1 MFSFLPGDEE
11 LTEEAVDEI
20 IRKTAER
27 IQQYGMET
35 VAILTLE
42 SVKPLVYVG
51 GEMSRLM
58 VSPFLPALGPTVN
71 ELGENLINVFE
82 ERKNVEKLITIL
94 EEMARGEYG
103 KEEDEQEAGASEEG
117 KEKPEADEASDEQA
131 EPKKRKSWRDWL
143 PF

>member
-1 MFSFLPGDEE
+1 MFPSIPGDEE
-11 LTEEAVDEI
+11 LTEEEVDEI

-35 VAILTLE
+35 FAILILE
-42 SVKPLVYVG
+42 TVKPLVYVG

-58 VSPFLPALGPTVN
+58 ISPFLPALGSTAN

-103 KEEDEQEAGASEEG
+103 KKEEEREAGELQER
-117 KEKPEADEASDEQA
+117 EKPDADTASDEQV

>member
-1 MFSFLPGDEE
+1 MFSSLPEDLSDEE
-11 LTEEAVDEI
+11 VDEI
-20 IRKTAER
+20 IRKTAEK
-27 IQQYGMET
+27 IHQYGMET

-42 SVKPLVYVG
+42 SVKPLVYIG

-58 VSPFLPALGPTVN
+58 ISPFLPALGPAAN

-82 ERKNVEKLITIL
+82 ERENVEKLIVIL

-103 KEEDEQEAGASEEG
+103 KEEENQEAGAPEEEEEKTDSDQVPDERSEPE
-117 KEKPEADEASDEQA
+117 KEKT
-131 EPKKRKSWRDWL
+131 WRDWL

>member
-1 MFSFLPGDEE
+1 MFPSLPGDEE
-11 LTEEAVDEI
+11 LTEEEVDEI
-20 IRKTAER
+20 IRKAAEKIR
-27 IQQYGMET
+27 LYGMET

-42 SVKPLVYVG
+42 SVKPLVYIG

-58 VSPFLPALGPTVN
+58 ISPFLPALGHNAN

-103 KEEDEQEAGASEEG
+103 KEEDEQEAEAPEEG
-117 KEKPEADEASDEQA
+117 KEKPEADEASEEQA
-131 EPKKRKSWRDWL
+131 EQKKKKSWRDWL

>member
-1 MFSFLPGDEE
+1 MCAFPFDETE
-11 LTEEAVDEI
+11 LTEEEVDEI
-20 IRKTAER
+20 IRKIAER

-42 SVKPLVYVG
+42 SVKPIVYIG

-58 VSPFLPALGPTVN
+58 ISPFLPALGPNAN

-94 EEMARGEYG
+94 EEMESGEYG
-103 KEEDEQEAGASEEG
+103 KEEDEQEAGAPEEG
-117 KEKPEADEASDEQA
+117 QEKPEADEASDEQA
-131 EPKKRKSWRDWL
+131 EQKKRKSWRDWL

>member
-1 MFSFLPGDEE
+1 MCGLFFDETE
-11 LTEEAVDEI
+11 ITEEEVDEI
-20 IRKTAER
+20 IRKTAEK
-27 IQQYGMET
+27 IHQYGMET

-42 SVKPLVYVG
+42 SVKPLVYIG

-58 VSPFLPALGPTVN
+58 ISPFLPALGPAAN

-82 ERKNVEKLITIL
+82 ERENVEKLIVIL

-103 KEEDEQEAGASEEG
+103 KEEENQEAGAIEE
-117 KEKPEADEASDEQA
+117 EKQEADEASDEQS
-131 EPKKRKSWRDWL
+131 EPEEKKTWRDWL

>member
-1 MFSFLPGDEE
+1 MFPSLPGDEE
-11 LTEEAVDEI
+11 LTEEEADEI

-42 SVKPLVYVG
+42 SVKPLVYIG

-58 VSPFLPALGPTVN
+58 ISPFLPALGPNAN

-82 ERKNVEKLITIL
+82 ERKNIEKLIIIL
-94 EEMARGEYG
+94 EEMASGEYG
-103 KEEDEQEAGASEEG
+103 KGEDEQEAGAPEEG
-117 KEKPEADEASDEQA
+117 KEKPDADEASDEQA
-131 EPKKRKSWRDWL
+131 KPKKKKSWRDWL

>member
-1 MFSFLPGDEE
+1 MFPSLPGDEE
-11 LTEEAVDEI
+11 LTEEEADEI

-42 SVKPLVYVG
+42 SVKPLVYIG

-58 VSPFLPALGPTVN
+58 ISPFLPALGPNAN

-94 EEMARGEYG
+94 EEMASGEYG
-103 KEEDEQEAGASEEG
+103 KEEDEQEAGAPEEG

-131 EPKKRKSWRDWL
+131 EQKKRKSWRDWL

>member
-1 MFSFLPGDEE
+1 MFPSLPGDEE
-11 LTEEAVDEI
+11 LTEEEVDEI
-20 IRKTAER
+20 IRKTAEK

-58 VSPFLPALGPTVN
+58 ISPFLPAFGSAVN

-82 ERKNVEKLITIL
+82 ERRNVEKLIVIL
-94 EEMARGEYG
+94 EEMARGEYVK
-103 KEEDEQEAGASEEG
+103 KEELEAEATMESEQSEIDTAPDEQE
-117 KEKPEADEASDEQA
+117 KPEE
-131 EPKKRKSWRDWL
+131 KKTWRDWL

>member
-1 MFSFLPGDEE
+1 MFPPLPGDEE
-11 LTEEAVDEI
+11 LTEEEVDEI
-20 IRKTAER
+20 IRKAAEK

-35 VAILTLE
+35 AAILTLE
-42 SVKPLVYVG
+42 SVKPLVYIG

-58 VSPFLPALGPTVN
+58 ISPFLPAFGPAAN

-103 KEEDEQEAGASEEG
+103 KKEEELEDGAPQEN
-117 KEKPEADEASDEQA
+117 EKPETDTASDEQA
-131 EPKKRKSWRDWL
+131 EQKKKKTWRDWL

>member
-1 MFSFLPGDEE
+1 MFPSLPGDEE
-11 LTEEAVDEI
+11 LTEEEADEI

-42 SVKPLVYVG
+42 SVKPLVYIG

-58 VSPFLPALGPTVN
+58 ISPFLPALGPSAN

-103 KEEDEQEAGASEEG
+103 KEEDEQEAGAPEEG
-117 KEKPEADEASDEQA
+117 QEKPEADEASDEQA
-131 EPKKRKSWRDWL
+131 EPKKKSWRDWL

>member
-1 MFSFLPGDEE
+1 MCAFPFDETE
-11 LTEEAVDEI
+11 LTEEEVDEI
-20 IRKTAER
+20 IRKIAER

-42 SVKPLVYVG
+42 SVKPIVYIG

-58 VSPFLPALGPTVN
+58 ISPFLPALGPNAN

-82 ERKNVEKLITIL
+82 ERKNVEKLIIIL
-94 EEMARGEYG
+94 EEMESGEYG
-103 KEEDEQEAGASEEG
+103 KEEDEQEAGAPEEG
-117 KEKPEADEASDEQA
+117 QEKPEADEASDEQ
-131 EPKKRKSWRDWL
+131 EEQKKRKSWRDWL

>member
-1 MFSFLPGDEE
+1 MFPSLPDELSDEE
-11 LTEEAVDEI
+11 VDEI
-20 IRKTAER
+20 IRKTAEK
-27 IQQYGMET
+27 IHQYGMET

-42 SVKPLVYVG
+42 SVKPLVYIG

-58 VSPFLPALGPTVN
+58 ISPFLPALGPAAN

-82 ERKNVEKLITIL
+82 DRENVEKLIVIL

-103 KEEDEQEAGASEEG
+103 KEEEERETGATEEEEEKPDSDQISDERSEPE
-117 KEKPEADEASDEQA
+117 KEKT
-131 EPKKRKSWRDWL
+131 WRDWL

>member
-1 MFSFLPGDEE
+1 MCAFPFDETE
-11 LTEEAVDEI
+11 LTEEEVDEI
-20 IRKTAER
+20 IEKAAEK
-27 IQQYGMET
+27 IHKYGMET
-35 VAILTLE
+35 FAILTLE
-42 SVKPLVYVG
+42 SVKPLVYIG

-58 VSPFLPALGPTVN
+58 ISPFLPALGPNAN

-94 EEMARGEYG
+94 EEMASGEYG
-103 KEEDEQEAGASEEG
+103 KEEDEQEAGTPEEG
-117 KEKPEADEASDEQA
+117 KEKPDADEASDEQA

>member
-1 MFSFLPGDEE
+1 MFPSLPGDEE
-11 LTEEAVDEI
+11 LPEEEVDEM
-20 IRKTAER
+20 IRKIAER

-42 SVKPLVYVG
+42 SVKPLVFIG
-51 GEMSRLM
+51 GEMSRLIF
-58 VSPFLPALGPTVN
+58 SPFLPALGPNAN

-82 ERKNVEKLITIL
+82 ERKNIEKLITIL

-103 KEEDEQEAGASEEG
+103 KEEDEQEAGAPEEG

-131 EPKKRKSWRDWL
+131 EQKKRKSWRDWL

>member
-1 MFSFLPGDEE
+1 MFPSLPDELSDEE
-11 LTEEAVDEI
+11 VDEI
-20 IRKTAER
+20 IRKTAEK
-27 IQQYGMET
+27 IHQYGMET

-42 SVKPLVYVG
+42 SVKPLVYIG

-58 VSPFLPALGPTVN
+58 ISPFLPALGPAVN

-82 ERKNVEKLITIL
+82 DRENVEKLIVIL

-103 KEEDEQEAGASEEG
+103 KEEEERETGATEEEEEKPDSDQISDERSEPE
-117 KEKPEADEASDEQA
+117 KEKT
-131 EPKKRKSWRDWL
+131 WRDWL

>member
-11 LTEEAVDEI
+11 LTEEEADEI

-42 SVKPLVYVG
+42 SVKPLVYIG

-58 VSPFLPALGPTVN
+58 ISPFLPALGPNVN

-82 ERKNVEKLITIL
+82 ERKNVEKLITTL
-94 EEMARGEYG
+94 EEMARGEYD
-103 KEEDEQEAGASEEG
+103 KKVDNQEAGAPEEG
-117 KEKPEADEASDEQA
+117 QEKPEADEASDEQA
-131 EPKKRKSWRDWL
+131 EPKKKKSWRDWL